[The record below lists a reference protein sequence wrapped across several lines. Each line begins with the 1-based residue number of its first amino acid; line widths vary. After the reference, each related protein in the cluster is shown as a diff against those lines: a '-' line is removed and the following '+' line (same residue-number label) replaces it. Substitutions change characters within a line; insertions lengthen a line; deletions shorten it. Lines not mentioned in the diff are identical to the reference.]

1 MEHVRVVRPTSGGI
15 VCHVDGRELF
25 LSYCELGDSPPGA
38 LVAGQIVTVTIRPS
52 FAHELRILERASP
65 RSAACRGAPPRAAV
79 ALLSDARGIGGQAE
93 LREVS
98 RTAVRIALDRR
109 YGWRLARA
117 LRDSGASAAVVEV
130 ARLPH
135 DRHGQARVRWAV
147 ECATDEMQFG
157 LKLTEPLPAWTR

>member
-1 MEHVRVVRPTSGGI
+1 MGLPREPLWLFCPT
-15 VCHVDGRELF
+15 
-25 LSYCELGDSPPGA
+25 
-38 LVAGQIVTVTIRPS
+38 
-52 FAHELRILERASP
+52 
-65 RSAACRGAPPRAAV
+65 
-79 ALLSDARGIGGQAE
+79 RGIGGQAE

-109 YGWRLARA
+109 YGLRLARA
-117 LRDSGASAAVVEV
+117 LRDAGASAAVVEV